1 MQDAVSD
8 LFDEICLFHHFE
20 TRVKLAL
27 VHVPL
32 LLLFKSRLHK
42 AQKKLRGEAW
52 LWGVLFETLVDEAA
66 EEVEVVLVET
76 EADAKSA
83 LVTVESGWSGSTE
96 LHKGFS
102 EENVSFLSL
111 RMLPLKVV
119 DLRESVKT
127 GKRDVAFI
135 PGRTSTSH

>member
-20 TRVKLAL
+20 ARVKLAL
-27 VHVPL
+27 LHALL

-42 AQKKLRGEAW
+42 SQKKLRGETW

-76 EADAKSA
+76 EADAKPA
-83 LVTVESGWSGSTE
+83 FVTVESGWSGSTE
-96 LHKGFS
+96 LDKGFS
-102 EENVSFLSL
+102 EENVSFLTL

-127 GKRDVAFI
+127 GKREEM
-135 PGRTSTSH
+135 